1 MAGERKEGGFS
12 MEEKLARVASAGE
25 DLKEEEEEPLE
36 LLYIRVLWLR
46 PARAYW
52 RLQGRWRHGGR
63 TGALVA
69 HDQRPGWQQAL
80 PPANRRHGRGA
91 QGHAQGRS
99 RGRAPLSGVRL
110 AARTAAAAGAMSK
123 FSGTTC
129 LQEAVGALSAY

>member
-36 LLYIRVLWLR
+36 QLYIRVLWLR

-91 QGHAQGRS
+91 QG
-99 RGRAPLSGVRL
+99 
-110 AARTAAAAGAMSK
+110 AG
-123 FSGTTC
+123 
-129 LQEAVGALSAY
+129 